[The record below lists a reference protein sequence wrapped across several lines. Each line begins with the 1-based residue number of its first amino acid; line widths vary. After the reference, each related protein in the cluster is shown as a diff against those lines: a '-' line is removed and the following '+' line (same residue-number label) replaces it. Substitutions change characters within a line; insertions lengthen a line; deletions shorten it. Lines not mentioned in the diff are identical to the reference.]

1 MERPAFT
8 YGHIWTFQCQ
18 IWQQLF
24 HQYLFLLNCWP
35 ACISFARPDSLQL
48 GIRGGKSLSETLTLE
63 GLPPQVLKCKM
74 FSKPKRN
81 PTHAICQLVIMA
93 LIPFLNLLTI
103 FLCVEISPWKTR
115 NCWNLGQVLDI
126 TDHTKRRKRREILC
140 ILWVTLVDSGRSA
153 WHRYLSQNFWR
164 WKQQR

>member
-115 NCWNLGQVLDI
+115 NCVVSLRIAEIVLGQILDI
-126 TDHTKRRKRREILC
+126 TDHTKRKPIKRRKRSEVLC
-140 ILWVTLVDSGRSA
+140 VLWATLVDE
-153 WHRYLSQNFWR
+153 
-164 WKQQR
+164 

>member
-8 YGHIWTFQCQ
+8 YGHTWTFQCQ

-24 HQYLFLLNCWP
+24 HQYLFLFNCWP

-48 GIRGGKSLSETLTLE
+48 GIRAGKSLSETLTLE

-103 FLCVEISPWKTR
+103 FCVSKFPHGKLEIVWS
-115 NCWNLGQVLDI
+115 
-126 TDHTKRRKRREILC
+126 
-140 ILWVTLVDSGRSA
+140 RSA
-153 WHRYLSQNFWR
+153 LLKFGTGLGYYRSYQKKKTIRGTLCFVGHPSRWVRSQRSLS
-164 WKQQR
+164 

>member
-103 FLCVEISPWKTR
+103 FCVSKFPHGKLEIVWS
-115 NCWNLGQVLDI
+115 
-126 TDHTKRRKRREILC
+126 
-140 ILWVTLVDSGRSA
+140 RSA
-153 WHRYLSQNFWR
+153 LLKLFWDRSWISQIIPKESLSKEENDPRYFVFCGPP
-164 WKQQR
+164 